1 MLRVWSRRRSIGIAA
16 LTSSHGPSCGFIV
29 HAYMGTEPP
38 LTLEVD
44 PGLHPFGISLPAE
57 DELDQTLPRE
67 RKCYSF
73 APTIGSRGI
82 GIHTFHGE
90 PTERTCTF
98 KALIEDFLGN
108 DGHTGNSRSQRSVEI
123 SRTYP
128 PAALQQI
135 VSREGPTTRR
145 QAKAAAALQTA
156 TPSRG
161 ADDQHPEDWNS
172 DSTPDSPQASPRSTP
187 PGSPRS
193 REFSSRPAGG
203 AVPVMMAERGDE
215 DDPQV
220 LKEQLALRDQQIA

>member
-1 MLRVWSRRRSIGIAA
+1 
-16 LTSSHGPSCGFIV
+16 
-29 HAYMGTEPP
+29 
-38 LTLEVD
+38 
-44 PGLHPFGISLPAE
+44 
-57 DELDQTLPRE
+57 
-67 RKCYSF
+67 
-73 APTIGSRGI
+73 
-82 GIHTFHGE
+82 
-90 PTERTCTF
+90 
-98 KALIEDFLGN
+98 
-108 DGHTGNSRSQRSVEI
+108 
-123 SRTYP
+123 
-128 PAALQQI
+128 

-172 DSTPDSPQASPRSTP
+172 DSTPDSPQASPT

>member
-1 MLRVWSRRRSIGIAA
+1 
-16 LTSSHGPSCGFIV
+16 
-29 HAYMGTEPP
+29 MGTEPP

-145 QAKAAAALQTA
+145 QAKAAAALQTHHEGPMINIPKIGTRIA
-156 TPSRG
+156 RRIVLK
-161 ADDQHPEDWNS
+161 HPLGVHRPVLHVPVN
-172 DSTPDSPQASPRSTP
+172 
-187 PGSPRS
+187 
-193 REFSSRPAGG
+193 SRPGPQG
-203 AVPVMMAERGDE
+203 ARCP
-215 DDPQV
+215 
-220 LKEQLALRDQQIA
+220 L

>member
-123 SRTYP
+123 SRTFT
-128 PAALQQI
+128 LQPLFN
-135 VSREGPTTRR
+135 R
-145 QAKAAAALQTA
+145 L
-156 TPSRG
+156 
-161 ADDQHPEDWNS
+161 
-172 DSTPDSPQASPRSTP
+172 
-187 PGSPRS
+187 
-193 REFSSRPAGG
+193 
-203 AVPVMMAERGDE
+203 
-215 DDPQV
+215 
-220 LKEQLALRDQQIA
+220 